1 MTKVFI
7 AAIEDGEGCG
17 MIEVSVHATLEGAT
31 QALRKMAEREMGY
44 DEEDLAEL
52 DADEIQ
58 ELVEDDHG
66 HTAKVEEHE
75 VLA

>member
-1 MTKVFI
+1 MTTVFI

-31 QALRKMAEREMGY
+31 QALREMVLSEHNY
-44 DEEDLAEL
+44 KKADLDAM

-58 ELVEDDHG
+58 ELVDDDHG